1 MPLSGAVRVRRR
13 TGLMSVTN
21 VFLLLLISLS
31 AARGQSTSSDPTAKY
46 QQAVAETQTNRR
58 ILALEEY
65 VSARP
70 GGSLQVDAL
79 ELLVWGYKQIGN
91 QQKASSWAQKLIER
105 DAENPL
111 GLAVLAD
118 SARYHEGS
126 SLDQNMANS
135 LSLAK
140 HGLRQIDYIKPPEGI
155 SAREFSDLQG
165 ATRAWL
171 NGAAGFAYVH
181 LQDYVTARTY
191 LRKAATLQPENPQY
205 VYELALADLHGKQPE
220 SQEGFTYLAKAVNL
234 TQGTPAGQQIAAYAA
249 NRYLRAGGS
258 AQNWKQYL
266 LATAPPGTTVASAS
280 TTPPAVASEV
290 AKNEPAGAPQSQLP
304 QSSESTPPPQ
314 SPQSSVSRQT
324 PQPPAETDK
333 NVKTHISEE
342 QIEATLRPPP
352 LPPTQTAPK
361 PVSHPGGPV
370 SLGILMEAS
379 ISNREN
385 RRTVTYALTDLVRHL
400 RQNDEAFIL
409 SFSHDLVFEQD
420 LTSNYEYL
428 RDAVESIKPQSG
440 TALLDAVGFAS
451 GHLNRISRKGTN
463 RVLLVVSDGND
474 INSRTSPYEVTGA
487 IDSSGVKIY
496 CIGVGIDNPSN
507 RSRLQALAARSG
519 GRATFVRPENF
530 RAAAH
535 EIAQGMG
542 IDFPQ

>member
-1 MPLSGAVRVRRR
+1 
-13 TGLMSVTN
+13 
-21 VFLLLLISLS
+21 
-31 AARGQSTSSDPTAKY
+31 
-46 QQAVAETQTNRR
+46 
-58 ILALEEY
+58 
-65 VSARP
+65 
-70 GGSLQVDAL
+70 
-79 ELLVWGYKQIGN
+79 
-91 QQKASSWAQKLIER
+91 
-105 DAENPL
+105 
-111 GLAVLAD
+111 
-118 SARYHEGS
+118 
-126 SLDQNMANS
+126 
-135 LSLAK
+135 
-140 HGLRQIDYIKPPEGI
+140 
-155 SAREFSDLQG
+155 
-165 ATRAWL
+165 
-171 NGAAGFAYVH
+171 
-181 LQDYVTARTY
+181 
-191 LRKAATLQPENPQY
+191 
-205 VYELALADLHGKQPE
+205 
-220 SQEGFTYLAKAVNL
+220 
-234 TQGTPAGQQIAAYAA
+234 
-249 NRYLRAGGS
+249 
-258 AQNWKQYL
+258 
-266 LATAPPGTTVASAS
+266 
-280 TTPPAVASEV
+280 
-290 AKNEPAGAPQSQLP
+290 
-304 QSSESTPPPQ
+304 
-314 SPQSSVSRQT
+314 
-324 PQPPAETDK
+324 
-333 NVKTHISEE
+333 VKTHISEE